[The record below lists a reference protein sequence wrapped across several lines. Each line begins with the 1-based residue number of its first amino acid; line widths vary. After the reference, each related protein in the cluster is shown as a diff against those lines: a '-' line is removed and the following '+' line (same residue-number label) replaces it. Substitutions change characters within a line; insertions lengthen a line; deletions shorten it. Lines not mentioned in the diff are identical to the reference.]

1 MLFADLDGFKLVNDN
16 YGHDAGDWVLQEVAG
31 RWQACVRES
40 DTVARPGGDEF
51 AVVLGVAVQD
61 NVISQKELEVLV
73 GAAAALHEPAAIAGM
88 AVKLIDALQ
97 HDIALPQG
105 PHCRVG
111 ASIGICI
118 YPSDATEVDVLISMA
133 DSAMYISKAK
143 GGNTYTFCSAVG
155 APPATS

>member
-1 MLFADLDGFKLVNDN
+1 LAKRSGALVAVLFADLDGFKLVNDN

-40 DTVARPGGDEF
+40 ETVARLGGDEF
-51 AVVLGVAVQD
+51 AVVLGD
-61 NVISQKELEVLV
+61 
-73 GAAAALHEPAAIAGM
+73 LHEPAAIAGM
-88 AVKLIDALQ
+88 AVKLIEALQ
-97 HDIALPQG
+97 HDIALRQG

>member
-1 MLFADLDGFKLVNDN
+1 MLIADLDGFKLVNDN

-51 AVVLGVAVQD
+51 AVVLGD
-61 NVISQKELEVLV
+61 
-73 GAAAALHEPAAIAGM
+73 LHEPAAIAGM
-88 AVKLIDALQ
+88 AVKLIEALQ
-97 HDIALPQG
+97 HDIALRQG

-133 DSAMYISKAK
+133 DSAMYISTAK

>member
-1 MLFADLDGFKLVNDN
+1 MLIADLDGFKLVNDN

-40 DTVARPGGDEF
+40 ETVARLGGDEF
-51 AVVLGVAVQD
+51 AVVLGD
-61 NVISQKELEVLV
+61 
-73 GAAAALHEPAAIAGM
+73 LHEPAAIAGM